1 MEHAIIVGAGLV
13 GSLLSLYLAR
23 ADFKVSIFERNSDP
37 RQVNLQAGK
46 SINITLCERGFQALD
61 AVGVGNLVRELCIPL
76 YGRII
81 HSKDGQ
87 CTYQPYGNNQ
97 EAIYTIGR
105 EDLSR
110 VLLDFSQKYK
120 NIDFYFQQ
128 KCIGIDLQTAT
139 LELQELN
146 KGIITQV
153 QGQRIF
159 AADGAYSAI
168 RQKMQ
173 RLKRFNYSQEYL
185 EQGYREIIIPASTEG
200 SWLLEKNAIH
210 IWPRDNFMLIGFPNL
225 DGSFSL
231 SLHLPYVGKISHESI
246 KTYENI
252 QNLFETYFSDI
263 LPLVKS
269 SLKDYCTKP
278 IGDMITVKC
287 FPWTYQDK
295 AALIGDACHAIF
307 PYYGQGANAGF
318 EDCQILIKCMEKHP
332 GDWQTIFQTYEK
344 LRKQNM
350 DVIAHLC
357 SEHFRILRK
366 LVGDPKFLLRNKI
379 ERKIQKMYPERSSLY
394 HNITFTCMPYAE
406 ALRIE
411 QKNRFVIDKI
421 MEIDDIEEKLDSPEI
436 ELLISKL
443 VRNLKAP
450 MLARA

>member
-1 MEHAIIVGAGLV
+1 MESTIIVGAGLV
-13 GSLLSLYLAR
+13 GSLLSVYLSR
-23 ADFKVSIFERNSDP
+23 ANFKVSIFERNLDP
-37 RQVNLQAGK
+37 RQVNVKAGK

-61 AVGVGNLVRELCIPL
+61 DVGVGNIVRKLCIPL

-97 EAIYTIGR
+97 EAIYAIGR

-110 VLLDFSQKYK
+110 VLLDFSEKHK

-128 KCIGIDLQTAT
+128 KCIGMNLKTAT
-139 LELQELN
+139 LEFQELN
-146 KGIITQV
+146 TGAISQV
-153 QGQRIF
+153 QAQRIF

-185 EQGYREIIIPASTEG
+185 EQGYKEIIIPASTEG
-200 SWLLEKNAIH
+200 NWLLEKNAIH
-210 IWPRDNFMLIGFPNL
+210 IWPRGNFMLIGFPNL

-246 KTYENI
+246 KTHENI
-252 QNLFETYFSDI
+252 QQLFETYFSDV

-269 SLKDYCTKP
+269 YLRDYCMKP
-278 IGDMITVKC
+278 IGDLITVKC

-295 AALIGDACHAIF
+295 AALIGDACHSIF

-318 EDCQILIKCMEKHP
+318 EDCQILIKCMERHP
-332 GDWQTIFQTYEK
+332 GDWPTIFQEYES
-344 LRKQNM
+344 LRKPNT
-350 DVIAHLC
+350 DAIAHLC

-366 LVGDPKFLLRNKI
+366 LVGDPEFLLRKKI
-379 ERKIQKMYPERSSLY
+379 ERKIQKMYPEFSSLY
-394 HNITFTCMPYAE
+394 YNITFTCMPYAE

-411 QKNRFVIDKI
+411 QKNRLIIDKI
-421 MEIDDIEEKLDSPEI
+421 LESDDIDTKLDTPEV

-450 MLARA
+450 ILARA